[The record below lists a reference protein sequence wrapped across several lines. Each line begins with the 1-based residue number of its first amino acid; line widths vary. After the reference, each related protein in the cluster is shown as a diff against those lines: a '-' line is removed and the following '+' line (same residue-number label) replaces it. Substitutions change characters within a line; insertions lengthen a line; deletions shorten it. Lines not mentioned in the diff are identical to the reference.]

1 MGYPDD
7 FRIPVSDTQ
16 AYRQFG
22 NSVVVPAVAEIA
34 RIMRP
39 HILRIMA
46 EGEEPELVSD
56 SEMADEAIQKARQL
70 AVAGAGSD

>member
-22 NSVVVPAVAEIA
+22 NSVVVPAIAEIA

-39 HILRIMA
+39 HILKVMR
-46 EGEEPELVSD
+46 EGEKPETASD
-56 SEMADEAIQKARQL
+56 AGEMIREARQL
-70 AVAGAGSD
+70 AVAGAGIG

>member
-22 NSVVVPAVAEIA
+22 NSVVVPAIAEIA
-34 RIMRP
+34 RIMRR
-39 HILRIMA
+39 HILKVMQ
-46 EGEEPELVSD
+46 EGEKPELVSD
-56 SEMADEAIQKARQL
+56 SELAGEAILKARQM
-70 AVAGAGSD
+70 AVAGAGLD